1 MFVWE
6 VGGGWD
12 GERKEQRVEGLSWG
26 RECRGSG
33 RDTGERT
40 FLRERTGWFIRTGVQ
55 LQFLSPRER
64 SIICDKDMPVY
75 SCCRKRALCS
85 THTLLPLRWNFES
98 VISRCRFLSFLVE
111 PALDATTLEKTPL
124 QEETFVSL
132 QGLLPAGGS
141 QHHLQCVDFNKGARH
156 PVQFFNV
163 KEWPKMHWLHILAS
177 ATYLSALWTKPS
189 GKHRHQQR

>member
-6 VGGGWD
+6 VGWRGGGWWD

-33 RDTGERT
+33 RDTPGRGLFCVSAPADSYGQEFSSSFCHRANAPSSVT
-40 FLRERTGWFIRTGVQ
+40 KTC
-55 LQFLSPRER
+55 R
-64 SIICDKDMPVY
+64 STAAAGNEP
-75 SCCRKRALCS
+75 SAA
-85 THTLLPLRWNFES
+85 HTLLPLRWNFES
-98 VISRCRFLSFLVE
+98 VISCCRFLSFLVE
-111 PALDATTLEKTPL
+111 PALDAPTLEKTPL

-156 PVQFFNV
+156 PVQFFVNV
-163 KEWPKMHWLHILAS
+163 KE
-177 ATYLSALWTKPS
+177 
-189 GKHRHQQR
+189 